1 MSQYFSRPTTLRS
14 TANPHPKGWNPMSSL
29 RPDLYSYIKKKYNA
43 DPEYL
48 WRRFPGYAAF
58 RHSDNAKWFAI
69 IMDVSPKKLGL
80 PGTELR
86 DIINVKLTD
95 PILVDYLVQQ
105 PGFLRGYHISRGNWV
120 SILLDGTVPLDEICR
135 WLDDSYM
142 NTASKQKLQMLRPAK
157 EWLIPANP
165 KYYDVQA
172 AFKES
177 KEIDWKQGKGIKVG
191 DTVFMYVAAPV
202 SAILYKCKVTETD
215 IPYKYNGKVHITSLM
230 RIKLLREYEPNKFT
244 FDILG
249 KDYDIHAVRGPRGI
263 PKALSEALNR

>member
-1 MSQYFSRPTTLRS
+1 MSQYFSSATTLRS

-29 RPDLYSYIKKKYNA
+29 RSDLYSYIKKKYNA

-105 PGFLRGYHISRGNWV
+105 PGYFRGYHISRGNWV

-177 KEIDWKQGKGIKVG
+177 KEIDWKQGKGIKTG

-202 SAILYKCKVTETD
+202 SAILYKCIVTETD

-230 RIKLLREYEPNKFT
+230 RIKLLKEYAPDAFT